1 MRLERQPV
9 QLSIAIIVS
18 NSQLIVIILDMHILR
33 LLKGEFKCLL
43 MFHSNHLGNR
53 IPLEHILII
62 LPIQVQ
68 DLLDHR
74 SILKEKLMELHGV
87 VIDEKAAAVGA
98 VGVVVEGDFDDVL
111 AHLKGYIVFGR
122 VLVDDG
128 GD

>member
-18 NSQLIVIILDMHILR
+18 NSQFIVIILDMHILG

-53 IPLEHILII
+53 IPLENILII

-98 VGVVVEGDFDDVL
+98 VGVVVEGDLDDVL